1 MGFFSNLFKSKE
13 QRELEAIYEKIELL
27 LNSDEA
33 QNKLIPEHFKSMY
46 DQRPMNKVS
55 GAKGDFGRDISNPIP
70 VNGTLG
76 EITYLSSLLVE
87 STGEKVFFHRLGS
100 CANNIDI
107 FELISISGNFYDVL
121 YLDMYHTHKSKIV
134 PKGYISQQK
143 IVCIRGIHNFYRDFP
158 VNFKD
163 ALINGTRNAI
173 GFPCFDPDVKN
184 IDIGRALYTIAMHS
198 RSKCH

>member
-13 QRELEAIYEKIELL
+13 QRELEAIYEKIGLL

-33 QNKLIPEHFKSMY
+33 QNKLIPEYFKNMY

-55 GAKGDFGRDISNPIP
+55 GARGDFGRDINNPIP
-70 VNGTLG
+70 VNGPLG
-76 EITYLSSLLVE
+76 EITYLSNLLVE

-100 CANNIDI
+100 CAGNIDI

-121 YLDMYHTHKSKIV
+121 YLDMYHARKSKIV

-143 IVCIRGIHNFYRDFP
+143 VICIRGIHNFCRDFP
-158 VNFKD
+158 INFRD
-163 ALINGTRNAI
+163 ALINGTRETI

-184 IDIGRALYTIAMHS
+184 IDINRALHTISIH
-198 RSKCH
+198 RGK